1 MRRAEPIRFG
11 TAVSQN
17 CSGSDSVIPTLP
29 RLITTIVHSTQT
41 LLLKG
46 SATTERN
53 RFLRAIR
60 RPFCSQNSS
69 FSGVQSSIQVLMPAN
84 VGPAAQALYR
94 HPVEDFRAIWLR
106 AVETEPG
113 GSRTD

>member
-1 MRRAEPIRFG
+1 MRSAEPIRFG

-41 LLLKG
+41 LKPMC
-46 SATTERN
+46 SANTERN
-53 RFLRAIR
+53 RF
-60 RPFCSQNSS
+60 
-69 FSGVQSSIQVLMPAN
+69 
-84 VGPAAQALYR
+84 
-94 HPVEDFRAIWLR
+94 FRAIWLR

-113 GSRTD
+113 GSRTDLPAMARPRANIDTAALADAFAPDGLHGTSSA